1 MVRAS
6 IFLPLLAV
14 LLLSGGCQ
22 SNQESP
28 DVAVP
33 LTLESVGPLYAD
45 YAMDAADT
53 DDNDA
58 ITVAEW
64 TTAGGNRR
72 SFARVDQ
79 NRNGLIHRRE
89 LIRFG
94 SNARF
99 LDFTRRRMDL
109 NRDNRLTRR
118 EFLSPFGVSRLTR
131 RDYHSP
137 FGIRLLTLDF

>member
-1 MVRAS
+1 MRTS
-6 IFLPLLAV
+6 RPLLLLAT
-14 LLLSGGCQ
+14 LLLVGGCQ

-45 YAMDAADT
+45 YAMDAADA
-53 DDNDA
+53 DDNDV

-64 TTAGGNRR
+64 TRAGGTQR

-79 NRNGLIHRRE
+79 NRNGVIQRSE

-99 LDFTRRRMDL
+99 LDFTRSQMDL

>member
-1 MVRAS
+1 MVRVS

-64 TTAGGNRR
+64 TTAGGTRR

>member
-1 MVRAS
+1 MRTS
-6 IFLPLLAV
+6 RPL
-14 LLLSGGCQ
+14 LLLSTLLLVGGCQ

-53 DDNDA
+53 DDNEV

-64 TTAGGNRR
+64 TRAGGTQR

-79 NRNGLIHRRE
+79 NRNGVIQRSE

-99 LDFTRRRMDL
+99 LDFTRSQMDL

-137 FGIRLLTLDF
+137 FGIRMLTLDF

>member
-1 MVRAS
+1 MVRVS

>member
-1 MVRAS
+1 MVRVS

-53 DDNDA
+53 DDNDS

-64 TTAGGNRR
+64 TTAGGTRR

>member
-1 MVRAS
+1 MRTS
-6 IFLPLLAV
+6 RPLLLLAT
-14 LLLSGGCQ
+14 LLLVGGCQ

-53 DDNDA
+53 DDNEV

-64 TTAGGNRR
+64 TRAGGTQR

-79 NRNGLIHRRE
+79 NRNGVIQRSE

-99 LDFTRRRMDL
+99 LDFTRSQMDL

-137 FGIRLLTLDF
+137 FGIRMLTLDF

>member
-1 MVRAS
+1 MRTS
-6 IFLPLLAV
+6 RPLLLLAT
-14 LLLSGGCQ
+14 LLLVGGCQ

-53 DDNDA
+53 DDNEV

-64 TTAGGNRR
+64 TRAGGTER

-79 NRNGLIHRRE
+79 NRNGVIQRSE

-99 LDFTRRRMDL
+99 LDFTRSQMDL

-137 FGIRLLTLDF
+137 FGIRMLTLDF

>member
-1 MVRAS
+1 MRTS
-6 IFLPLLAV
+6 RPLLLLAT
-14 LLLSGGCQ
+14 LLLVGGCQ

-53 DDNDA
+53 DDNEV

-64 TTAGGNRR
+64 TRAGGTQR

-79 NRNGLIHRRE
+79 NRNGVIQRRE

-94 SNARF
+94 SNPRF
-99 LDFTRRRMDL
+99 LDFTRSRMDL

>member
-1 MVRAS
+1 MRTS
-6 IFLPLLAV
+6 RPLLLLAT
-14 LLLSGGCQ
+14 LLLVGGCQ

-53 DDNDA
+53 DDNEV

-64 TTAGGNRR
+64 TRAGGTQR

-79 NRNGLIHRRE
+79 NRNGVIQRSE

-99 LDFTRRRMDL
+99 LDFTRSQMDL

-131 RDYHSP
+131 WDYHSP
-137 FGIRLLTLDF
+137 FGIRMLTLDF

>member
-1 MVRAS
+1 MRTS
-6 IFLPLLAV
+6 LPLLLLAT
-14 LLLSGGCQ
+14 LLLVGGCQ

-45 YAMDAADT
+45 YAMYAADT
-53 DDNDA
+53 DDNEV
-58 ITVAEW
+58 ITVAEC
-64 TTAGGNRR
+64 TRAGGTQR

-79 NRNGLIHRRE
+79 NRNGVIQRSE

-99 LDFTRRRMDL
+99 LDFTRSQMDL

-137 FGIRLLTLDF
+137 FGIRMLTLDF

>member
-1 MVRAS
+1 MRTS
-6 IFLPLLAV
+6 RPLLLLAT
-14 LLLSGGCQ
+14 LLLVGGCQ

-53 DDNDA
+53 DDNEV

-64 TTAGGNRR
+64 TRAGGTQR

-79 NRNGLIHRRE
+79 NRNGVIQRSE

-99 LDFTRRRMDL
+99 LDFTRSQMDL

>member
-1 MVRAS
+1 MLTSR
-6 IFLPLLAV
+6 PLLLLAT
-14 LLLSGGCQ
+14 LLLVGGCQ

-45 YAMDAADT
+45 YAMDAADA
-53 DDNDA
+53 DDNDV

-64 TTAGGNRR
+64 TRAGGTQR

-79 NRNGLIHRRE
+79 NRNGVIQRSE

-99 LDFTRRRMDL
+99 LDFTRSQMDL

-137 FGIRLLTLDF
+137 FGIRMLTLDF

>member
-1 MVRAS
+1 MVRVS

-94 SNARF
+94 SNPRF

-118 EFLSPFGVSRLTR
+118 
-131 RDYHSP
+131 DYHSP

>member
-1 MVRAS
+1 MVRVS

-109 NRDNRLTRR
+109 NRDNRRTRR

-137 FGIRLLTLDF
+137 FGIRLLTLVF

>member
-6 IFLPLLAV
+6 HLLLLLAT
-14 LLLSGGCQ
+14 LLLAGGCQ

-33 LTLESVGPLYAD
+33 LTVESVAPLYAD

-53 DDNDA
+53 DDNDV

-64 TTAGGNRR
+64 TTAGGTKR

-79 NRNGLIHRRE
+79 NRNGVIQRRE

-99 LDFTRRRMDL
+99 LDFTRSRMDL

>member
-1 MVRAS
+1 MLTSR
-6 IFLPLLAV
+6 PLLLLAT
-14 LLLSGGCQ
+14 LLLVGGCQ

-53 DDNDA
+53 DDNDV

-64 TTAGGNRR
+64 TRAGGTQR

-79 NRNGLIHRRE
+79 NRNGVIQRSE

-99 LDFTRRRMDL
+99 LDFTRSQMDL

>member
-1 MVRAS
+1 MRAYR
-6 IFLPLLAV
+6 PLLLLAM
-14 LLLSGGCQ
+14 LLLVGGCQ

-33 LTLESVGPLYAD
+33 LTLESVAPLYAD

-64 TTAGGNRR
+64 TRAGGTQR

-79 NRNGLIHRRE
+79 NRNGVIQRSE

-99 LDFTRRRMDL
+99 LDFTRRHMDL

>member
-1 MVRAS
+1 MRTS
-6 IFLPLLAV
+6 RPLLLLAT
-14 LLLSGGCQ
+14 LLLVGGCQ

-53 DDNDA
+53 DDNEV

-64 TTAGGNRR
+64 TRAGGTQR

-79 NRNGLIHRRE
+79 NRNGVIQRSE

-99 LDFTRRRMDL
+99 LDFTRSRMDL

-137 FGIRLLTLDF
+137 FGIRMLTLDF

>member
-1 MVRAS
+1 MVRIS
-6 IFLPLLAV
+6 VFLLLLAA
-14 LLLSGGCQ
+14 LLLAGGCQ
-22 SNQESP
+22 SNQESS

-33 LTLESVGPLYAD
+33 LTVESVAPLYAD

-64 TTAGGNRR
+64 TTAGGTQR

-79 NRNGLIHRRE
+79 NRNGVIQRRE

-94 SNARF
+94 SNPRF
-99 LDFTRRRMDL
+99 LDFTRSRMDL

>member
-1 MVRAS
+1 MRTS
-6 IFLPLLAV
+6 RPLLLLAT
-14 LLLSGGCQ
+14 LLLVGGYQ

-53 DDNDA
+53 DDNEV

-64 TTAGGNRR
+64 TRAGGTQR

-79 NRNGLIHRRE
+79 NRNGVIQRSE

-99 LDFTRRRMDL
+99 LDFTRSQMDL

-137 FGIRLLTLDF
+137 FGIRMLTLDF

>member
-1 MVRAS
+1 
-6 IFLPLLAV
+6 
-14 LLLSGGCQ
+14 
-22 SNQESP
+22 
-28 DVAVP
+28 
-33 LTLESVGPLYAD
+33 
-45 YAMDAADT
+45 MDAADT
-53 DDNDA
+53 DDNEV

-64 TTAGGNRR
+64 TRAGGTQR

-79 NRNGLIHRRE
+79 NRNGVIQRSE

-99 LDFTRRRMDL
+99 LDFTRSQMDL

-137 FGIRLLTLDF
+137 FGIRMLTLDF

>member
-1 MVRAS
+1 MRTS
-6 IFLPLLAV
+6 RPLLLLAT
-14 LLLSGGCQ
+14 LLLVGGCQ

-64 TTAGGNRR
+64 TRAGGTQR

-79 NRNGLIHRRE
+79 NRNGVIQRSE

-99 LDFTRRRMDL
+99 LDFTRSQMDL

-137 FGIRLLTLDF
+137 FGIRMLTLDF

>member
-1 MVRAS
+1 MRTS
-6 IFLPLLAV
+6 RPLLLLAT
-14 LLLSGGCQ
+14 LLLVGGCQ

-53 DDNDA
+53 DDNEV

-64 TTAGGNRR
+64 TRAGGTKR

-79 NRNGLIHRRE
+79 NRNGVIQRSE

-99 LDFTRRRMDL
+99 LDLTRSQMDL

-137 FGIRLLTLDF
+137 FGIRMLTLDF

>member
-1 MVRAS
+1 MRTS
-6 IFLPLLAV
+6 RPLLLLAT
-14 LLLSGGCQ
+14 LLLVAGCQ
-22 SNQESP
+22 SNPESP

-33 LTLESVGPLYAD
+33 LTLESVAPLYAD

-64 TTAGGNRR
+64 TRAGGTQR

-79 NRNGLIHRRE
+79 NRNGVIQRNE

-99 LDFTRRRMDL
+99 LDFTRSHMDL

>member
-1 MVRAS
+1 MRTS
-6 IFLPLLAV
+6 RPLLLLAT
-14 LLLSGGCQ
+14 LLLMGGCQ

-53 DDNDA
+53 DDNEV

-64 TTAGGNRR
+64 TRAGGTQR

-79 NRNGLIHRRE
+79 NRNGVIQRSE

-99 LDFTRRRMDL
+99 LDFTRSQMDL

-137 FGIRLLTLDF
+137 FGIRMLTLDF

>member
-1 MVRAS
+1 MRTS
-6 IFLPLLAV
+6 RPLLLLAT
-14 LLLSGGCQ
+14 LLLVGGCQ

-53 DDNDA
+53 DDNEV

-64 TTAGGNRR
+64 TRAGGTQR

-79 NRNGLIHRRE
+79 NRNGVIQRSE
-89 LIRFG
+89 LISFG

-99 LDFTRRRMDL
+99 LDFTRSQMDL

-137 FGIRLLTLDF
+137 FGIRMLTLDF

>member
-1 MVRAS
+1 MRTS
-6 IFLPLLAV
+6 RPLLLLAT
-14 LLLSGGCQ
+14 LLLVAGCQ
-22 SNQESP
+22 SNPESP

-33 LTLESVGPLYAD
+33 LTLESVAPLYAD

-64 TTAGGNRR
+64 TRAGGTQR

-79 NRNGLIHRRE
+79 TRNGVIQRNE

-99 LDFTRRRMDL
+99 LDFTRSHMDL

>member
-1 MVRAS
+1 MRTS
-6 IFLPLLAV
+6 RPLLLLAT
-14 LLLSGGCQ
+14 LLLVGGCQ
-22 SNQESP
+22 SNQEST

-33 LTLESVGPLYAD
+33 LTLESIAPLYAD

-64 TTAGGNRR
+64 TRAGGTQR

-79 NRNGLIHRRE
+79 NRNGVIQRSE

>member
-1 MVRAS
+1 MRTS
-6 IFLPLLAV
+6 RPLLLLAT
-14 LLLSGGCQ
+14 LLLVGGCQ

-33 LTLESVGPLYAD
+33 LTLESIAPLYAD
-45 YAMDAADT
+45 YAMDGADA

-64 TTAGGNRR
+64 TRAGGTQR

-79 NRNGLIHRRE
+79 NRNGVIQRSE

-99 LDFTRRRMDL
+99 LDFTRRHMDL

-131 RDYHSP
+131 RDYQSP

>member
-1 MVRAS
+1 MRTS
-6 IFLPLLAV
+6 RPLLLLAT
-14 LLLSGGCQ
+14 LLLVAGCQ
-22 SNQESP
+22 SNPESP

-33 LTLESVGPLYAD
+33 LTLESVAPLYAD

-64 TTAGGNRR
+64 TTAGGTQR

-79 NRNGLIHRRE
+79 NRNGVIQRRE

-99 LDFTRRRMDL
+99 LDFTRSHMDL

>member
-1 MVRAS
+1 MRTS
-6 IFLPLLAV
+6 RPLLLLAT
-14 LLLSGGCQ
+14 LLLVGGCQ

-64 TTAGGNRR
+64 TTAGGTER

-79 NRNGLIHRRE
+79 NRNGVIQRSE

-99 LDFTRRRMDL
+99 LDFTRSQMDL

-137 FGIRLLTLDF
+137 FGIRMLTLDF